1 MNWLTIEKLLEQ
13 YWDGATSLSEEQQ
26 LRQAFERSDV
36 PAHLVAFKDYFS
48 HLNME
53 KGQELSQSDFED
65 VLLSKMYSASSKRID
80 LPRILAYAASFALL
94 ISIGTFF
101 LLNRTPKTY
110 YEPLNEK
117 EFETAQKY
125 LGLMANG
132 IRQSQN
138 ITSQELTKFSWINK
152 GTQTLTQIESS
163 LTNSTQSIN
172 KVEYVDPT
180 FIKSKYFKSFK
191 NNRIRL

>member
-26 LRQAFERSDV
+26 LKQAFERLDV
-36 PAHLVAFKDYFS
+36 PTHLVAFKDYFS

-53 KGQELSQSDFED
+53 KEQELPLSDFEE
-65 VLLSKMYSASSKRID
+65 VLLSKINSTSPKKIGLSG
-80 LPRILAYAASFALL
+80 ILAYAASFALL
-94 ISIGTFF
+94 LSIGTFF
-101 LLNRTPKTY
+101 LLNRSPKTY
-110 YEPLNEK
+110 YEPLSKK

-132 IRQSQN
+132 IQQSQN
-138 ITSQELTKFSWINK
+138 ITSQELTKFNWINK
-152 GTQTLTQIESS
+152 GTQTLNQIESS
-163 LTNSTQSIN
+163 ITNSTQSIN
-172 KVEYVDPT
+172 KVEYVNPS

-191 NNRIRL
+191 NNKIRL